1 MGFLKGVLW
10 KRKVKTMIE
19 VTENSGVI
27 DFTLPNGSVK
37 TVRDNTYLHCNFTK
51 LEIVG
56 YFTSIGYFE
65 RKV

>member
-1 MGFLKGVLW
+1 
-10 KRKVKTMIE
+10 MIE